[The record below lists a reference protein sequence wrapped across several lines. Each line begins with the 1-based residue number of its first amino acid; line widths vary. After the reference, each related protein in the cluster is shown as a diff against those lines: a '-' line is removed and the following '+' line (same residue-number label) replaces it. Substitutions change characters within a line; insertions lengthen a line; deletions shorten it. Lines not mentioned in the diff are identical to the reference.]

1 MDEKEYLQ
9 TLGEQILNP
18 HARENVLEEIRD
30 HIDEQAQDYADAGM
44 DLKTARK
51 EAVRQ
56 MGDPVA
62 TGTALNQIHRPQFP
76 AVLFGIAMILT
87 LFGILMQYILY
98 ASEPSDNAYSHI
110 AFMQHTIM
118 YNLIGLG
125 IILLGIFGNYMI
137 LSRCSRL
144 LYVIFLAVP
153 PLCFALVHSYGGQ
166 QITAY
171 FFCLLYPLVYA
182 LLLYRYREKGWKT
195 IALLHVLSLL
205 FFGIILSQ
213 TIGSVWPPILAFVL
227 LSVLLLGICI
237 QKRFLPGSKKVL
249 WCWTLLPYIGI
260 AALAGSL
267 FLRPQTYLYDRL
279 LTALGLQHTDNGP
292 GFTRLALRHE
302 QTRFSLFGGSSVSD
316 SLPREALYSTYLLHS
331 IFLWFGIAV
340 GILIIAALAF
350 FALYSMRC
358 ALRQSNRLAMLLGTA
373 ASGVLLLELFNYVL
387 TNFGINLF
395 YTASV
400 PFLSYGLTGT
410 VANSILVGILLG
422 IIRNRNVL
430 YEKESGPTVIPDT
443 GTL

>member
-443 GTL
+443 GTV

>member
-1 MDEKEYLQ
+1 MEEKEYLQ

-18 HARENVLEEIRD
+18 HARANVLEEIQN
-30 HIDEQAQDYADAGM
+30 HIDEQTQDYVDAGM
-44 DLKTARK
+44 DFKAAKK

-56 MGDPVA
+56 MGDPVT
-62 TGTALNQIHRPQFP
+62 TGTELNRIHRPQFP
-76 AVLFGIAMILT
+76 VVLFGIAMVLT

-98 ASEPSDNAYSHI
+98 VSEPSDNAYSHI
-110 AFMQHTIM
+110 GFMQHTIV

-153 PLCFALVHSYGGQ
+153 PLCFALVHSYGGR

-260 AALAGSL
+260 AALSGSL
-267 FLRPQTYLYDRL
+267 FLRPQFYLYERL
-279 LTALGLQHTDNGP
+279 MSALGLQHTGI
-292 GFTRLALRHE
+292 GSEFTKHALL
-302 QTRFSLFGGSSVSD
+302 QDQMKFTLFGGTSVSNR
-316 SLPREALYSTYLLHS
+316 LPREDLYSTYLLHS
-331 IFLWFGIAV
+331 IFLWFGIVV
-340 GILIIAALAF
+340 GILVIAALAF

-358 ALRQSNRLAMLLGTA
+358 ALRQSNRLAMLLGSA
-373 ASGVLLLELFNYVL
+373 ASGILLLELLNYVL

-400 PFLSYGLTGT
+400 PFLSYGLTST

-430 YEKESGPTVIPDT
+430 YEQEPGQTVIRDT
-443 GTL
+443 GAV

>member
-279 LTALGLQHTDNGP
+279 LTVLGLQHTDDGP
-292 GFTRLALRHE
+292 GFTRLALQYE

-316 SLPREALYSTYLLHS
+316 RLPREELYSTYLLHS
-331 IFLWFGIAV
+331 IFLWFGIAA

-350 FALYSMRC
+350 FALYSMHC

-430 YEKESGPTVIPDT
+430 YEKESGPAVIPDT
-443 GTL
+443 GTV

>member
-350 FALYSMRC
+350 FSLYSMRC

-430 YEKESGPTVIPDT
+430 YEKESGSTVIPDT